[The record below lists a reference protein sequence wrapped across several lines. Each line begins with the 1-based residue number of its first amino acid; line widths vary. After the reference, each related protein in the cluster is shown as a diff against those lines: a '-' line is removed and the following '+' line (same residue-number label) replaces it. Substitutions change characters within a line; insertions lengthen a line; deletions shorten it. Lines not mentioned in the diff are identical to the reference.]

1 MKLNE
6 MRIKMAGETF
16 RVCGFAI
23 VASADAIMIIVAF
36 YK

>member
-16 RVCGFAI
+16 RVCGFA
-23 VASADAIMIIVAF
+23 DAIMIIVAF